1 MQTCSSK
8 LLDILVVDSR
18 FLWNYILTPCNQVF
32 MNVHLVERNL
42 NFLRPVRKI
51 EIISGGLEK
60 MKRKNTEKDDL
71 STVLGWNALRNR
83 FWDNNLSKSSLL
95 GSEPRKHCEEVG
107 RRNKEGRGRSQQ
119 NTLLWGANLQNT
131 SGKES

>member
-1 MQTCSSK
+1 
-8 LLDILVVDSR
+8 
-18 FLWNYILTPCNQVF
+18 

-71 STVLGWNALRNR
+71 STVLG
-83 FWDNNLSKSSLL
+83 
-95 GSEPRKHCEEVG
+95 
-107 RRNKEGRGRSQQ
+107 
-119 NTLLWGANLQNT
+119 
-131 SGKES
+131 